1 MGRECLGSVGAVA
14 MWTPKG
20 SPVCC
25 RCLRWVEPRFW
36 WCKLQVLIEQLGF
49 WLAVV
54 VKTPV
59 LFWKL
64 ARMDILTIRGTDSFA
79 PLMTGCVD
87 HIDSLQNLLEKG
99 AGSIH
104 FRLAKY
110 LCWSPLFNDDS
121 LIGEEHLVRDLTC
134 EGHFVSH
141 QDGS

>member
-1 MGRECLGSVGAVA
+1 MCGAVELVSGSGRVGRLGREDRALRLLALGWAA
-14 MWTPKG
+14 
-20 SPVCC
+20 
-25 RCLRWVEPRFW
+25 
-36 WCKLQVLIEQLGF
+36 VLI
-49 WLAVV
+49 
-54 VKTPV
+54 
-59 LFWKL
+59 WKL
-64 ARMDILTIRGTDSFA
+64 ARTGFLTKRGTDSFA

>member
-1 MGRECLGSVGAVA
+1 MLTGRCGCL
-14 MWTPKG
+14 
-20 SPVCC
+20 C
-25 RCLRWVEPRFW
+25 WVERLGAGLAAAVNAQVFFW
-36 WCKLQVLIEQLGF
+36 E
-49 WLAVV
+49 LAQMNFV
-54 VKTPV
+54 T
-59 LFWKL
+59 
-64 ARMDILTIRGTDSFA
+64 MQGTDSFA

-87 HIDSLQNLLEKG
+87 HTDSLQNLLEKS

-121 LIGEEHLVRDLTC
+121 FIGEEHLVRDLTC